1 MRKHS
6 KKFYLVITLCF
17 ILFWCAVLLL
27 LEKLLVPKYQSG
39 IIEGSMIEE
48 YYKDDTQ
55 HDVVM
60 IGDCEVYENISTV
73 ELWKQYGI
81 TSYIRGSAQQL
92 SWQSYYLLEDT
103 LRKETPKVVVF
114 NVLSLKYNEPQS
126 EAYNRMTIDGM
137 EWSGAKTGAIKASMT
152 EDEKFADYLFP
163 FLRYHSRWSEL
174 EEDDFKHILSK
185 DNVTFNGYYMRA
197 DVRPEDEFPEPM
209 PLTDYTLGSNAMSYL
224 EKMKELCKDKGIRL
238 VLVKA
243 PTLYPHWYD
252 QWDEQIEKYADE
264 NGLSYINFIGLRDEI
279 GLDMSEDTY
288 DAGLHLNVFGAEKLA
303 DYFGKWLVDNCG
315 LADHR
320 GESKYAEHY
329 DKLSEKY
336 DTEKNDQL
344 QEIEEKGKL
353 LSHTPAEVKETNVLK
368 NFILLAVIAA
378 LCLTLTA
385 CGSDDSK
392 ADPVSTNDN
401 STVSTNEEPQSESS
415 KPAETKDGFTLT
427 FKGTQIA
434 LSAEMAP
441 VVEKLGEPDKYFESE
456 SCAFQ
461 GLDKV
466 YTYSGVV
473 IRTYPENNVD
483 YVLSIELKDDMT
495 STEEGISVGDSRQ
508 KVIEAYGESTEKT
521 DISEVYSKGNSKLS
535 FIFDSNDT
543 VSSITYTASV

>member
-1 MRKHS
+1 M
-6 KKFYLVITLCF
+6 KKCTKKYNVITALCF
-17 ILFWCAVLLL
+17 IAFWCTVLFL
-27 LEKLLVPKYQSG
+27 LERLLIPKYQSC
-39 IIEGSMIEE
+39 IVEGSMIEE

-137 EWSGAKTGAIKASMT
+137 KWSGAKIGAIKASMT
-152 EDEKFADYLFP
+152 DDEKFADYLFP

-197 DVRPEDEFPEPM
+197 DVLSEDEFPEPM

-224 EKMKELCKDKGIRL
+224 EKMNDLCKDKGIEL
-238 VLVKA
+238 VLIKA
-243 PTLYPHWYD
+243 PTLYPHWYE
-252 QWDEQIEKYADE
+252 QWDEQIVKYADD
-264 NGLSYINFIGLRDEI
+264 NGLSYINFIRLRDEI

-303 DYFGKWLVDNCG
+303 DYFGKWLVDNCE
-315 LADHR
+315 LSDHR
-320 GESKYAEHY
+320 GDRTYSDYY
-329 DKLSEKY
+329 SKLSEEY
-336 DTEKNDQL
+336 DNEKNNQL
-344 QEIEEKGKL
+344 QEIADKGKL
-353 LSHTPAEVKETNVLK
+353 LSHIPATVKETNVLK

-378 LCLTLTA
+378 LCLSLAA
-385 CGSDDSK
+385 CGNDDSK
-392 ADPVSTNDN
+392 EGSGITDN
-401 STVSTNEEPQSESS
+401 SSQAGSNDTVKADNGYKFTY
-415 KPAETKDGFTLT
+415 KD
-427 FKGTQIA
+427 TQIS
-434 LSAEMAP
+434 LSGEMAP
-441 VVEKLGEPDKYFESE
+441 VAQKLGEPDKYFESE

-466 YTYSGVV
+466 YTYGGVV
-473 IRTYPENNVD
+473 IRTYPEKDID
-483 YVLSIELKDDMT
+483 YVLSIELKDDLT
-495 STEEGISVGDSRQ
+495 ATEEGISIGDSSE
-508 KVIEAYGESTEKT
+508 KVTETYGEPDEKT
-521 DISEVYSKGNSKLS
+521 DTSLIYNKGNSKLS
-535 FIFDSNDT
+535 FILESDKT
-543 VSSITYTASV
+543 VSSITYTAIV